1 MVWHDMR
8 MDTSPQ
14 KVATNVTL
22 PAAIR
27 AGLDAE
33 AARLDRS
40 RSWITAQA
48 LKEYLAK
55 CEADAT

>member
-1 MVWHDMR
+1 
-8 MDTSPQ
+8 MDTSPH
-14 KVATNVTL
+14 KIATNVTL

-48 LKEYLAK
+48 LRAYLERAA
-55 CEADAT
+55 EHRDGDR